1 VHGCVKQE
9 DPTLGLIF
17 DFDGVVVLSEPVHL
31 RAWRDLASHFDQELP
46 PRFEESGVGRSDVV
60 LCEELSKIWSGELKS
75 ATLLEAKQRFY
86 LGRVE
91 KEGQLVPGVK
101 KALAYLSKRFPLSLA
116 TSSGARDLE
125 PYFERHGIEAY
136 FRSVLTIES
145 VTRPKPDPEIYLK
158 AAASL
163 GLVPERCLIFE
174 DSPPGA
180 DAARAAGA
188 RVIGMTTSFRAE
200 ELGPL
205 ETSMADFCALES
217 MVALLTRYV

>member
-1 VHGCVKQE
+1 MKEE
-9 DPTLGLIF
+9 DPTPGLIF

-46 PRFEESGVGRSDVV
+46 PRFEENGVGRSDVV
-60 LCEELSKIWSGELKS
+60 LCDELSGMWGGEHKS

-86 LGRVE
+86 LERVE

-101 KALAYLSKRFPLSLA
+101 KALAYFSKRFPLSLA
-116 TSSGARDLE
+116 TSSSARDLE

-136 FRSVLTIES
+136 FHSVLTIES
-145 VTRPKPDPEIYLK
+145 VTHPKPDPEIYLK

-163 GLVPERCLIFE
+163 GLAPERCWIFE
-174 DSPPGA
+174 DSPPGV

-188 RVIGMTTSFRAE
+188 RVIGMTTSFQAE

-205 ETSMADFCALES
+205 EASMADFRDLGS
-217 MVALLTRYV
+217 MLTLLTADV